1 MSAAR
6 SEQDICA
13 ALDKGIQ
20 TGIFP
25 DPVAEQAKLY
35 LMHLR
40 DPVRLSVM
48 GLPGTGKST
57 LTNFLTGASVV
68 PEGIRLPS
76 LWVVRGE
83 RNRAICTLRDGTE
96 EVIEPIDAGEIAAC
110 APVFVRLEMRLPAL
124 DKISV
129 LEVVMGPEISDRR
142 RALGWAA
149 RRTDIAIWCSQAFD
163 HEEQELWS
171 TMPDRIKDHAFLVIS
186 KADELASSGIL
197 QDRLADLGAT
207 AAEDFQ
213 GIYPIATLQALD
225 ARAPDGS
232 VDKAKLTSSGG
243 RALIGAILRI
253 VEQGRQSALDNAG
266 ILLRQYQDALSRA
279 IAPTPAPPPAAAT
292 PMPEPDP
299 EPEADEEKSKTL
311 DPRTRRRPRQ
321 KSDLRMLLRIA
332 DQVQVAQP
340 VEEPAP
346 EPEPE
351 DEPAPE
357 IEVAAETKEDA
368 SPSNVVELHPE
379 TREAFEKAVGYLA
392 NKGQELAE
400 ELPKMG
406 PAAPKWIIDETIEIA
421 NELVDQL
428 GMLGMHDD
436 PALAK
441 AAEMSFD
448 AADLLQLMQ
457 IEKEDNAAVE
467 ALAVLL
473 QMKREFE
480 SRLAA

>member
-6 SEQDICA
+6 SEQEICA
-13 ALDKGIQ
+13 ALDKGLAS
-20 TGIFP
+20 GIFP
-25 DPVAEQAKLY
+25 DAVAEQAKSY
-35 LMHLR
+35 LSHLR
-40 DPVRLSVM
+40 EPVRLSVM

-68 PEGIRLPS
+68 PEGIRMPS
-76 LWVVRGE
+76 LWVVKGD

-96 EVIEPIDAGEIAAC
+96 QVVEPIDAAEIAAC
-110 APVFVRLEMRLPAL
+110 APVFVRLEMQLPAL

-129 LEVVMGPEISDRR
+129 LEVVMGPEVSDRR
-142 RALGWAA
+142 RALGWAT
-149 RRTDIAIWCSQAFD
+149 RRTDIAIWCSQTFND
-163 HEEQELWS
+163 EEQALWS

-186 KADELASSGIL
+186 KADELAAAGAL
-197 QDRLADLGAT
+197 QDRLADLAAM

-213 GIYPIATLQALD
+213 GIYPIATLQALG

-266 ILLRQYQDALSRA
+266 ILLRQYQETLSKTVSPA
-279 IAPTPAPPPAAAT
+279 PAPEPTPRLAEPAAE
-292 PMPEPDP
+292 EPQP
-299 EPEADEEKSKTL
+299 EEKNTGSA

-321 KSDLRMLLRIA
+321 KSELRMLLRIA

-340 VEEPAP
+340 VEKPEA

-351 DEPAPE
+351 AIE
-357 IEVAAETKEDA
+357 EVAVEADSAE
-368 SPSNVVELHPE
+368 PSTSNIVELHPE
-379 TREAFEKAVGYLA
+379 TRDAFKKAVGYLA
-392 NKGQELAE
+392 DKGQELAN

-421 NELVDQL
+421 NELVDQF

-457 IEKEDNAAVE
+457 IEKQDNAAAE